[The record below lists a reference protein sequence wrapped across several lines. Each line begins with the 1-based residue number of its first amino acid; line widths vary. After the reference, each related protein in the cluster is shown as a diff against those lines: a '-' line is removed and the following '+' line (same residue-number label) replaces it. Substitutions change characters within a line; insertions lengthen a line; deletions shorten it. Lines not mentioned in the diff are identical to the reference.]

1 MLSLAGR
8 AAALAALPLA
18 ALALIAI
25 ASPATAA
32 DPVPVNAER
41 VKVGVLTCDI
51 EGGLGFIIGSS
62 RRVACTYSGTFGTES
77 YFGRI
82 TKIGVDV
89 GATGKQVMAWT
100 VFAPATGGDGTAGLE
115 GRYAGVSANVALGP
129 GFGTNV
135 LIGGSARRVAL
146 QPVST
151 QTGAGLNVAA
161 AIAGLRLSRG

>member
-1 MLSLAGR
+1 MPRMPRSLA
-8 AAALAALPLA
+8 AVSALPLA
-18 ALALIAI
+18 AMTALA
-25 ASPATAA
+25 PAHAA
-32 DPVPVNAER
+32 DRVAVDAER

-51 EGGLGFIIGSS
+51 EGGLSFIVGSS
-62 RRVACTYSGTFGTES
+62 RRVACTYSGTYGTEA

-89 GATGKQVMAWT
+89 GGTGKQVMAWT
-100 VFAPATGGDGTAGLE
+100 VFAPATGNDATVGLQ

-135 LIGGSARRVAL
+135 LLGGSARRVVL

-161 AIAGLRLSRG
+161 TISGLRLDRG

>member
-1 MLSLAGR
+1 MPGCHARLAAR
-8 AAALAALPLA
+8 FSAVALALLALAA
-18 ALALIAI
+18 
-25 ASPATAA
+25 PARAA
-32 DPVPVNAER
+32 DPVPAGER

-51 EGGLGFIIGSS
+51 EGGLSLLIGSS
-62 RRVACTYSGTFGTES
+62 RRVACTYSGTFGTET

-82 TKIGVDV
+82 LKLGVDV

-135 LIGGSARRVAL
+135 LLGGSGRRVAL

-161 AIAGLRLSRG
+161 TISGLALSRG

>member
-1 MLSLAGR
+1 MPGLASR
-8 AAALAALPLA
+8 LAALIALPLA
-18 ALALIAI
+18 AVAA
-25 ASPATAA
+25 APAHAA
-32 DPVPVNAER
+32 DPVPASER

-62 RRVACTYSGTFGTES
+62 RRVGCTYSGTFGTES

-82 TKIGVDV
+82 TKIGVDI

-100 VFAPATGGDGTAGLE
+100 VFAPATGSDGTAGLE
-115 GRYAGVSANVALGP
+115 GRYAGASANVALGP

-135 LIGGSARRVAL
+135 LLGGSARRVVL

-161 AIAGLRLSRG
+161 AISGLRLERG